1 MMNIKNM
8 EVGMVYN
15 TELLGRCR
23 LSVCPVCGK
32 VIATHKEVR
41 CVNAPDKGAQGCK
54 SIVGVG
60 CVPVVSDEQKSERR
74 LVLKLKLKN
83 GETSI
88 ANLLY
93 ATRNESR
100 EFTLPRD
107 EQGKFQTATLTVYVP
122 DGKGT
127 QALAKLASAVARYAE
142 VTKQDVGNG
151 WEPVDSSRWTEALGI
166 AKIYRGRKAYN
177 V

>member
-1 MMNIKNM
+1 MKIREMN
-8 EVGMVYN
+8 VGSVYN
-15 TELLGRCR
+15 VDELGRAR
-23 LSVCPVCGK
+23 FSICPCCGK
-32 VIATHKEVR
+32 QISAHKFVR
-41 CVNAPDKGAQGCK
+41 CCVAPDKGAQDEK

-60 CVPVVSDEQKSERR
+60 CVPVVSDEQKTECR

-107 EQGKFQTATLTVYVP
+107 EQGKFQTTTLTVYVP

-151 WEPVDSSRWTEALGI
+151 WEPVDSSRWTEVLGI

>member
-1 MMNIKNM
+1 MKIREMN
-8 EVGMVYN
+8 VGSVYSVD
-15 TELLGRCR
+15 ELGRAR
-23 LSVCPVCGK
+23 LSVCPCCGK
-32 VIATHKEVR
+32 QFTAHKFVR
-41 CVNAPDKGAQGCK
+41 CCVAPDKAAQGSR

-60 CVPVVSDEQKSERR
+60 CVPTVSDEQRTERR
-74 LVLKLKLKN
+74 LILKLKMKN
-83 GETSI
+83 GEESI

-100 EFTLPRD
+100 EFQLSRD
-107 EQGKFQTATLTVYVP
+107 EKGKFQAVTMTVYVP

-151 WEPVDSSRWTEALGI
+151 WETVDSSRWTEVLGI
-166 AKIYRGRKAYN
+166 AKIYRGRKAYG

>member
-1 MMNIKNM
+1 MKIREMN
-8 EVGMVYN
+8 VGSVYSVD
-15 TELLGRCR
+15 ELGRAR
-23 LSVCPVCGK
+23 LSVCPCCGK
-32 VIATHKEVR
+32 QFTAHRFVR
-41 CVNAPDKGAQGCK
+41 CCVAPDKGAQNEK

-60 CVPVVSDEQKSERR
+60 CIPVVSDKQKSERR

-107 EQGKFQTATLTVYVP
+107 EQGKFQTTTLTVYVP

-127 QALAKLASAVARYAE
+127 QALAKLASAVSRYAE

-151 WEPVDSSRWTEALGI
+151 WEPVDSSRWTEVLGI
-166 AKIYRGRKAYN
+166 AKIYRGEKAYGI
-177 V
+177 

>member
-1 MMNIKNM
+1 MKIREMN
-8 EVGMVYN
+8 VGSVYSVD
-15 TELLGRCR
+15 ELGRAR
-23 LSVCPVCGK
+23 LSVCPCCGK
-32 VIATHKEVR
+32 QFTAHKFVR
-41 CVNAPDKGAQGCK
+41 CCVAPDKGAQNEK

-74 LVLKLKLKN
+74 LVLK
-83 GETSI
+83 
-88 ANLLY
+88 
-93 ATRNESR
+93 
-100 EFTLPRD
+100 LPRD

>member
-1 MMNIKNM
+1 MKIREMN
-8 EVGMVYN
+8 VGSVYSVD
-15 TELLGRCR
+15 ELGRAR
-23 LSVCPVCGK
+23 LSVCPCCGK
-32 VIATHKEVR
+32 QFTAHKFVR
-41 CVNAPDKGAQGCK
+41 CCVAPDKGAQNKK

-60 CVPVVSDEQKSERR
+60 CFPVVSDEQKSERR

-93 ATRNESR
+93 ATRNENR

-127 QALAKLASAVARYAE
+127 HALAKLASAVARYAE

-151 WEPVDSSRWTEALGI
+151 WEPVDSSRWTEVLGI
-166 AKIYRGRKAYN
+166 AKIYRGEKAYGI
-177 V
+177 

>member
-1 MMNIKNM
+1 MMNVKNM

-15 TELLGRCR
+15 TEVLGRCR

-60 CVPVVSDEQKSERR
+60 CIPTVDGASVDGLNVIEFR
-74 LVLKLKLKN
+74 VNLKN
-83 GETSI
+83 GDASL

-93 ATRNESR
+93 ATRNQPR
-100 EFTLPRD
+100 EYTACRDSKGHFIKNAGTL
-107 EQGKFQTATLTVYVP
+107 KVYVE
-122 DGKGT
+122 KCN
-127 QALAKLASAVARYAE
+127 AIARYAS
-142 VTKQDVGNG
+142 VKAQRINNG
-151 WEPVDSSRWTEALGI
+151 EWTEVDSATWTEEMGCGI
-166 AKIYRGRKAYN
+166 YKGFKVYGI
-177 V
+177 